1 MKESGSEIN
10 SLEILTQEVQSS
22 NFIFDDDLGS
32 IFDELYIRFKNFSK
46 KLKKLMKELKSVKSE
61 NEKLLSDKVETI
73 FSRASQAKFN
83 DLKEKKK
90 HARDL
95 FAYASEC

>member
-46 KLKKLMKELKSVKSE
+46 KWMKRKPKTS
-61 NEKLLSDKVETI
+61 
-73 FSRASQAKFN
+73 F
-83 DLKEKKK
+83 
-90 HARDL
+90 
-95 FAYASEC
+95 